1 MNSESRVNVRW
12 TVLLAAAVALLAAGG
27 GTVYVG
33 LRSKAPSQSGSDEHA
48 GMAIGRSSPASPA
61 AEPAREPTASAAL
74 PDVVVTI
81 GKEGIERAGITVATV
96 AAGATSDGLRAP
108 GVVEPNAYKQVIVTP
123 IISGRITRVMAELG
137 QQVQRGQAIA
147 QIFSPELSE
156 AQARYISARAMLE
169 AHERELARTEK
180 LVEIGAASRQELE
193 RIHAE
198 HAARGADVQSAASRL
213 QLLGLSADAMQ
224 ALGAG
229 ATETA
234 TTSVP
239 APMSGVVTERLAN
252 VGLNVD
258 PATKLFTIIDLSTV
272 WIVADLYEKD
282 FVRVHIGSAA
292 TITTQAYPDLVLQ
305 GRVSY
310 IDPHVSTETRTAKVR
325 IEVANARNEL
335 RLGLYVEALFGGAG
349 GASTLM
355 IPRSAVQNVGDRTV
369 VYLVNPK
376 APETFVE
383 REVRLGAASGDQ
395 VAVLTGVQKGDVV
408 VGQGSFSVRAERERL
423 GLRPADATVPPASM
437 PTTPASSG
445 ATRDD
450 PKMQV
455 ANVKVT
461 DSSFDPAR
469 LTLRAGVPA
478 RITFTRTSD
487 KTCGTA
493 VVFASLN
500 IRRELP
506 LNQPVTIEFT
516 PGTAGEIAFAC
527 GMNMLHGTVVVQ

>member
-1 MNSESRVNVRW
+1 MNSESGVNVRW
-12 TVLLAAAVALLAAGG
+12 TVLVAAAVALLVAGG
-27 GTVYVG
+27 GATYFG

-48 GMAIGRSSPASPA
+48 GMSVGRSSPSGLA
-61 AEPAREPTASAAL
+61 AEPAREPTISAAL

-81 GKEGIERAGITVATV
+81 STEGIERAGIIVTPV

-147 QIFSPELSE
+147 QIFSPELAE
-156 AQARYISARAMLE
+156 AQARYISARAMLG

-213 QLLGLSADAMQ
+213 QLLGLSADAIQ

-239 APMSGVVTERLAN
+239 APISGVVTERLAN

-272 WIVADLYEKD
+272 WIVADLYEQD
-282 FVRVHIGSAA
+282 FVRVRVGSAA
-292 TITTQAYPDLVLQ
+292 TITTRAYPDLVLQ

-310 IDPHVSTETRTAKVR
+310 VDPHVSAETRTARVR
-325 IEVANARNEL
+325 IEVPNAHNEL
-335 RLGLYVEALFGGAG
+335 RLGMYAEVLLGGGG

-376 APETFVE
+376 EPGKFVE
-383 REVRLGAASGDQ
+383 REVRLGAAAGDQ
-395 VAVLTGVQKGDVV
+395 VSVLTGVRQGDVV
-408 VGQGSFSVRAERERL
+408 VAEGSFYVRAERERL
-423 GLRPADATVPPASM
+423 GLRAAVATVAPNAGPPL
-437 PTTPASSG
+437 P
-445 ATRDD
+445 
-450 PKMQV
+450 
-455 ANVKVT
+455 
-461 DSSFDPAR
+461 
-469 LTLRAGVPA
+469 
-478 RITFTRTSD
+478 
-487 KTCGTA
+487 
-493 VVFASLN
+493 
-500 IRRELP
+500 RRP
-506 LNQPVTIEFT
+506 
-516 PGTAGEIAFAC
+516 
-527 GMNMLHGTVVVQ
+527 

>member
-12 TVLLAAAVALLAAGG
+12 TVLGAAAVALLVAGG
-27 GTVYVG
+27 GATYFG
-33 LRSKAPSQSGSDEHA
+33 LRSRAPSESGSDQHP
-48 GMAIGRSSPASPA
+48 GMSGARSSPAGLA
-61 AEPAREPTASAAL
+61 AEPVREPTASAPL

-81 GKEGIERAGITVATV
+81 SKEGIERARITVAAV
-96 AAGATSDGLRAP
+96 AAGATSDGVRAP

-137 QQVQRGQAIA
+137 QPVQRGQAIA
-147 QIFSPELSE
+147 QIFSPELAE

-169 AHERELARTEK
+169 AHERELTRTEK

-213 QLLGLSADAMQ
+213 QLLGLSAEALQ

-234 TTSVP
+234 TISVP

-258 PATKLFTIIDLSTV
+258 QATKLFTIIDLSTV
-272 WIVADLYEKD
+272 WIVADLFEKD
-282 FVRVHIGSAA
+282 FVRVHVGSAA
-292 TITTQAYPDLVLQ
+292 TVTTQAYPDLVLQ

-310 IDPHVSTETRTAKVR
+310 IDPHVSSETRTAKVR

-335 RLGLYVEALFGGAG
+335 RLGMYVEALFGGAG
-349 GASTLM
+349 GASTLTV
-355 IPRSAVQNVGDRTV
+355 PRSAVQNVGDRTV
-369 VYLVNPK
+369 VYLVNPRE
-376 APETFVE
+376 PGTFVE
-383 REVRLGAASGDQ
+383 REVRLGAANGDQ

-408 VGQGSFSVRAERERL
+408 VGEGSFSVRAERERL
-423 GLRPADATVPPASM
+423 GLRTAVSTGEPASR
-437 PTTPASSG
+437 PTTSSG
-445 ATRDD
+445 ARPDD
-450 PKMQV
+450 MKTQE

-461 DSSFDPAR
+461 ESSFDPAR

-487 KTCGTA
+487 KTCATA
-493 VVFASLN
+493 VVFPSLS
-500 IRRELP
+500 IRRDLP
-506 LNQPVTIEFT
+506 LNRPVAIEFT
-516 PGTAGEIAFAC
+516 PEKAGEIAFAC